1 MRPRSTP
8 RVLMRQNAWQNVFPL
23 TRQYRVGTLL
33 MFAVRNIF
41 SQPGRL
47 QRTMRELAAAGL
59 VPQAFA
65 DSPDPLGFLVHE
77 GGASSVI
84 DAAYRFVRHEP
95 GVDVVRFG
103 TGDHEHLKSNI
114 GSLVKP
120 RLPVSDRGKLAE
132 LFGHLVGSAST
143 PVSQPRR
150 TRGQPLIAALSEG
163 ARVVRTAS
171 RKCRRAWE

>member
-1 MRPRSTP
+1 M
-8 RVLMRQNAWQNVFPL
+8 
-23 TRQYRVGTLL
+23 
-33 MFAVRNIF
+33 
-41 SQPGRL
+41 
-47 QRTMRELAAAGL
+47 
-59 VPQAFA
+59 
-65 DSPDPLGFLVHE
+65 
-77 GGASSVI
+77 
-84 DAAYRFVRHEP
+84 RHEP
-95 GVDVVRFG
+95 GVDVVLFG